1 MSSRCTWSPVGNF
14 FFSFLPLCSVLV
26 WLKILHLIRINC
38 KIGLTIF
45 WKSIHIFIQYFRIIS
60 YTFVIFFWHWFI
72 PKTQMH
78 KNKNAPSENIFPH
91 CELQFCRQGSWIR
104 WEFIVQAWSLSD
116 GFTTVLL
123 ITLLSIKD
131 QKLRFHMQ
139 TEVHRVLCL
148 CQFRKCKG
156 SLH

>member
-1 MSSRCTWSPVGNF
+1 MLLNTHQLQNRVEY
-14 FFSFLPLCSVLV
+14 FLKEYSYLY
-26 WLKILHLIRINC
+26 
-38 KIGLTIF
+38 TIF
-45 WKSIHIFIQYFRIIS
+45 FRIIS
-60 YTFVIFFWHWFI
+60 HTFIIFFWHWFI
-72 PKTQMH
+72 AKTQVH
-78 KNKNAPSENIFPH
+78 ENKNAPSEPIFHH

-123 ITLLSIKD
+123 ITVLSIKD

-148 CQFRKCKG
+148 CQF
-156 SLH
+156 H